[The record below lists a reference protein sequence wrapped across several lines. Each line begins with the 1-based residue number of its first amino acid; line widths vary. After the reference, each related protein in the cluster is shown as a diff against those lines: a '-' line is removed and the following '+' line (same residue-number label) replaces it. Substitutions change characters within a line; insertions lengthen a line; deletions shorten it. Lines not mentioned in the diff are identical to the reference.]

1 MKKRNVIA
9 LAGVALLS
17 AGILAACSGGSK
29 SSSSSNGQK
38 FSYVYETEPE
48 NLNYITSGKAAT
60 HDITGNLIDGLF
72 ENDKYGN
79 LIPSL
84 AKDWTVSQDGLTYT
98 YKLRDDAKWYD
109 SEGEEY
115 ADVTAKDFITG
126 IKYAADNKS
135 EMLYIIQDS
144 IKGLN
149 DYVSGKN
156 KDFSAVGV
164 KAVDD
169 HTLQITLNQP
179 ESYWNSK
186 LTLGITFPVNEKFVK
201 SKGDKFA
208 QASDTSSL
216 LYNGPYILKSF
227 TSKSSI

>member
-115 ADVTAKDFITG
+115 ADVTAKDFVTG

-149 DYVSGKN
+149 DYVKGKN
-156 KDFSAVGV
+156 KDFSAVGI

-179 ESYWNSK
+179 ES
-186 LTLGITFPVNEKFVK
+186 F
-201 SKGDKFA
+201 
-208 QASDTSSL
+208 
-216 LYNGPYILKSF
+216 
-227 TSKSSI
+227 

>member
-48 NLNYITSGKAAT
+48 NLNYLTSSKAAT

-98 YKLRDDAKWYD
+98 YKLRDDAK
-109 SEGEEY
+109 
-115 ADVTAKDFITG
+115 
-126 IKYAADNKS
+126 
-135 EMLYIIQDS
+135 
-144 IKGLN
+144 
-149 DYVSGKN
+149 
-156 KDFSAVGV
+156 
-164 KAVDD
+164 
-169 HTLQITLNQP
+169 
-179 ESYWNSK
+179 
-186 LTLGITFPVNEKFVK
+186 
-201 SKGDKFA
+201 
-208 QASDTSSL
+208 
-216 LYNGPYILKSF
+216 
-227 TSKSSI
+227 

>member
-29 SSSSSNGQK
+29 PSSSSSSSKSSEAGQK

-60 HDITGNLIDGLF
+60 HEITGNLIDGLF

-84 AKDWTVSQDGLTYT
+84 AKDWTVSEDGLTYT

-115 ADVTAKDFITG
+115 ADVTADDFVAG
-126 IKYAADNKS
+126 IKYC
-135 EMLYIIQDS
+135 
-144 IKGLN
+144 
-149 DYVSGKN
+149 
-156 KDFSAVGV
+156 
-164 KAVDD
+164 
-169 HTLQITLNQP
+169 
-179 ESYWNSK
+179 
-186 LTLGITFPVNEKFVK
+186 
-201 SKGDKFA
+201 
-208 QASDTSSL
+208 L
-216 LYNGPYILKSF
+216 LYTSNYDSF
-227 TSKSSI
+227 TYNLAQYLGTFTEVEVLRNDDERLYEPVSYTHLRIS

>member
-1 MKKRNVIA
+1 MKKEMSLHLREQPSFQQVSQQLVRVVLNH
-9 LAGVALLS
+9 LAQATVKNS
-17 AGILAACSGGSK
+17 HMS
-29 SSSSSNGQK
+29 
-38 FSYVYETEPE
+38 YETEPE

-115 ADVTAKDFITG
+115 ADVTADDFVAG
-126 IKYAADNKS
+126 IKYAADHKS
-135 EMLYIIQDS
+135 EMLYIIQNS

-149 DYVSGKN
+149 DYVEGKTS
-156 KDFSAVGV
+156 DFKNVGI

-169 HTLQITLNQP
+169 HTLQITLNQADAFL
-179 ESYWNSK
+179 E
-186 LTLGITFPVNEKFVK
+186 F
-201 SKGDKFA
+201 
-208 QASDTSSL
+208 
-216 LYNGPYILKSF
+216 
-227 TSKSSI
+227 